1 MKMRVWKRMEVEPVF
16 AHRAE
21 MTLGLFSY
29 SPASKVLSYRKQ
41 SIKTREPWLN
51 FSPDENREVTALR
64 LHRLMELNLVRSSIL
79 LFFKFAE
86 ICWKKVKSI
95 QSYWGTKS
103 FAGSWLWTS
112 WNSAQVCRLGFCSR
126 NVGWEDH
133 NAIFVDLDDHWSCW
147 CWSAFLSS
155 PDLKRLCQQGQC
167 WPEFCSRYDWSL
179 AAKKM
184 LLREF
189 FISRLVLTERPMIYT
204 QDCFYF

>member
-1 MKMRVWKRMEVEPVF
+1 M
-16 AHRAE
+16 
-21 MTLGLFSY
+21 
-29 SPASKVLSYRKQ
+29 
-41 SIKTREPWLN
+41 N

-133 NAIFVDLDDHWSCW
+133 NDNVVDLDDHWSCW

-204 QDCFYF
+204 QDLFLLFNCHPVCPAGALTATGLLLSEKKTYHHHLLHHHHHC